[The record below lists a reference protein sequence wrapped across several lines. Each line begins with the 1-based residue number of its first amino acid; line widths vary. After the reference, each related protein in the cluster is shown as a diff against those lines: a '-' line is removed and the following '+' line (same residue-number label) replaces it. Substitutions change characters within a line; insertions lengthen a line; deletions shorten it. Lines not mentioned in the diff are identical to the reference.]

1 MARIEEKKWE
11 KRGGKSLT
19 ENMIVSRIPP
29 QNLEAEQA
37 VLGAMLLD
45 KSAIVTAED
54 ILRADDFY
62 RDADGIIFE
71 AILKQIL

>member
-29 QNLEAEQA
+29 QNLEA
-37 VLGAMLLD
+37 
-45 KSAIVTAED
+45 
-54 ILRADDFY
+54 
-62 RDADGIIFE
+62 
-71 AILKQIL
+71 